1 MHIFSFVH
9 VLNMPR
15 FPANFKQIIMIVVVR
30 ADQYRPSTSRLCF
43 CVCSCFARGQSTGDA
58 CMSCH
63 ACSAHTALAHPT
75 LFDSTT
81 TVSTMSSPILAH
93 TFCTFVPV
101 VSGVAKWQCD
111 VTSVAVVC
119 SASLTKP
126 KSCHCFARARFTLE
140 EERFAKSRGRGTR
153 AWVGLLQDDDRIEDE
168 ATKNIR
174 FEHVEDA
181 HSGTTS
187 FSVVPLCA
195 PLQQPCAFHSFN
207 TQDSELQEYNST
219 REYTK
224 NAALESRPFF
234 CVHDFSHRLSKF
246 LLQNLAILISCM

>member
-1 MHIFSFVH
+1 MFLCLFVFRARSVDWRRVH
-9 VLNMPR
+9 VMSRMLRTHCTCSPDAVRLYRHR
-15 FPANFKQIIMIVVVR
+15 FDDV
-30 ADQYRPSTSRLCF
+30 L
-43 CVCSCFARGQSTGDA
+43 
-58 CMSCH
+58 
-63 ACSAHTALAHPT
+63 
-75 LFDSTT
+75 
-81 TVSTMSSPILAH
+81 SSILAH
-93 TFCTFVPV
+93 TFCTFIPD
-101 VSGVAKWQCD
+101 VSGVAKWQRD

-140 EERFAKSRGRGTR
+140 EERFAKSCGRGTR
-153 AWVGLLQDDDRIEDE
+153 AWVGLLHDDDRIEDA

-207 TQDSELQEYNST
+207 TQDTELQEYYSIK
-219 REYTK
+219 EYTK
-224 NAALESRPFF
+224 QS
-234 CVHDFSHRLSKF
+234 
-246 LLQNLAILISCM
+246 